1 MDLPPLPC
9 LGRLHRELAGWIEPT
24 DAVATLVYSLV
35 WQIAINHLIV
45 ALVVGVYAS
54 KL

>member
-24 DAVATLVYSLV
+24 DAVATLDRLV